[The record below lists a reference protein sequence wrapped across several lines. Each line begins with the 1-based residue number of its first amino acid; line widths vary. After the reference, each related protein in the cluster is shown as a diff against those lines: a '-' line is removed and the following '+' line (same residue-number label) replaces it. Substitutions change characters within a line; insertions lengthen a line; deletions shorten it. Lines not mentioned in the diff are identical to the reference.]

1 MKSNRRKRIHRLA
14 GGALVLVIAA
24 LALAAC
30 LPGRPGATA
39 VPAAGET
46 VTAFIGDLSAS
57 ATASG
62 QVLPGREVSLSAR
75 VPGRVTQVAVRT
87 GDHVAA
93 GDLLVQLDTADLALN
108 VAAAELNV
116 RLREANLAA
125 LQEAPSDAEIASAQ
139 AAVAG
144 TQASLDE
151 LLAGPSDAQIAVSQA
166 GLRSAQASLQSAQAE
181 LARVQSSI
189 TDSQIEAAQAA
200 LLAAQLQ
207 QRSAVDANEKNPTQ
221 ATDNARR
228 VADQAVAQAQ
238 ADLDALLAGPDQG
251 TLAGA
256 QGSVTAA
263 AANVRAS
270 QADLDLQL
278 AGATE
283 AQISAARSQLAQA
296 AASLADL
303 EAGPTDEEV
312 VAAESELAQAQLSL
326 ADAQEV
332 LAEATLTAPFA
343 GVVTAVHVSEGE
355 VASGVVVEL
364 MDESSLEVV
373 LEVDEIDVAE
383 LVAGQPATI
392 TLETWPD
399 VQIESQLLA
408 IAPSATTEPGSSLVT
423 YEAHLGLGAADL
435 PVRAGM
441 TANASLVTA
450 RRQGVLLVPNA
461 AIMVDRQAG
470 KYSVNLVVDGS
481 VQEVEVTVGLHDDNY
496 TQITSGLQPG
506 DELWIGAPES
516 GSDLPGGGFFGNMR
530 RGN

>member
-1 MKSNRRKRIHRLA
+1 MHRLA
-14 GGALVLVIAA
+14 RYLKPYALLIVVAVALV
-24 LALAAC
+24 AC

-46 VTAFIGDLSAS
+46 VTAFIGDLSSS

-62 QVLPGREVSLSAR
+62 QVVPGREVSLSAHA
-75 VPGRVTQVAVRT
+75 PGRVTEVAVRV
-87 GDHVAA
+87 GDHVEA
-93 GDLLVQLDTADLALN
+93 GDLLVQLETAGLELN

-125 LQEAPSDAEIASAQ
+125 LHEAPSDAEIASAQ
-139 AAVAG
+139 AAVASA
-144 TQASLDE
+144 QASLDD
-151 LLAGPSDAQIAVSQA
+151 LLAGPSDAQVAVSQA
-166 GLRSAQASLQSAQAE
+166 GLRSAQASLQSARTE
-181 LARVQSSI
+181 LERVQSSI
-189 TDSQIEAAQAA
+189 SDSQIEAAQAA

-207 QRSAVDANEKNPTQ
+207 QRGAVDANEKNPTLE
-221 ATDNARR
+221 THNARLA
-228 VADQAVAQAQ
+228 ADEAVAQAQ
-238 ADLDALLAGPDQG
+238 ADLDALLAGPDEG

-263 AANVRAS
+263 AANLRAS
-270 QADLDLQL
+270 QADLNLQL

-283 AQISAARSQLAQA
+283 AQITAARSQLAQA

-303 EAGPTDEEV
+303 EAGPTEEEI

-332 LAEATLTAPFA
+332 LAQATLAAPFA
-343 GVVTAVHVSEGE
+343 GIVTAVHVSEGE
-355 VASGVVVEL
+355 FASGVVVEL

-383 LVAGQPATI
+383 LSIGQPATI
-392 TLETWPD
+392 TLEAWPD
-399 VQIESQLLA
+399 VQIESQLQA
-408 IAPSATTEPGSSLVT
+408 IAPSATTDPGSSLVT
-423 YEAHLGLGAADL
+423 YEAHLGLGATSL

-461 AIMVDRQAG
+461 AILVDRQAG

-481 VQEVEVTVGLHDDNY
+481 VQEVEVTVGLHDDDY

-506 DELWIGAPES
+506 DELWIGEPDS
-516 GSDLPGGGFFGNMR
+516 GLDMPDGGGFFGNMG